1 MSVRAESLFF
11 GVSEPGVGEET
22 PRQPEILVDKR
33 QVTACKVE
41 SRPDRVPAPDPSSAP
56 TADRE
61 FSWPVEV
68 NMDAVTPEEKCIVAA
83 QQGDLDAFE
92 TLARLHQPNV
102 FATAWRLLGNE
113 AEADDVAQEVWLRV
127 FRALPQFRLASR
139 FSTWLYRIVV
149 NQSLVALKRRQRRP
163 GARPSDVALD
173 DEEQGFALPDPK
185 PGPRRILEGKET
197 LRAFRLAMETLPLRQ
212 RLVVTLVLFQGLSHR
227 EAGEVLGIAE
237 KTVSWHLF
245 KARQQLM
252 DELKEYR

>member
-11 GVSEPGVGEET
+11 RASEAGVGEET
-22 PRQPEILVDKR
+22 PREPEKLVDKT

-41 SRPDRVPAPDPSSAP
+41 PRPDRVPASDTPGMPGVEWESPWA
-56 TADRE
+56 
-61 FSWPVEV
+61 VEV
-68 NMDAVTPEEKCIVAA
+68 NMDAVTPEEKCIAAA

-92 TLARLHQPNV
+92 SLVRLHQSSV
-102 FATAWRLLGNE
+102 FATAWRLLGSE
-113 AEADDVAQEVWLRV
+113 TEADDAAQEVWIRV
-127 FRALPQFRLASR
+127 FRALPRFRLASR

-149 NQSLVALKRRQRRP
+149 NQCLVTLKRRQRRP
-163 GARPSDVALD
+163 GARSSDLALD
-173 DEEQGFALPDPK
+173 DEEQGVTLSDPK

-197 LRAFRLAMETLPLRQ
+197 LRAFRQAMETLPLRQ
-212 RLVVTLVLFQGLSHR
+212 QLVVTLVLFQGLSHR
-227 EAGEVLGIAE
+227 EAGDVIGIAE

>member
-1 MSVRAESLFF
+1 MSVCAASLFF
-11 GVSEPGVGEET
+11 RASEPEMGGET
-22 PRQPEILVDKR
+22 PWEPEKLVDKT
-33 QVTACKVE
+33 QVTVCKVE
-41 SRPDRVPAPDPSSAP
+41 SRPDRVPASDLFGVPA
-56 TADRE
+56 TERE
-61 FSWPVEV
+61 ASWAVEE
-68 NMDAVTPEEKCIVAA
+68 NMDAITPEEKCIAAA

-92 TLARLHQPNV
+92 TLVRLHQACV

-113 AEADDVAQEVWLRV
+113 TEADDVAQEVWIRV
-127 FRALPQFRLASR
+127 FRALPRFRLASR

-149 NQSLVALKRRQRRP
+149 NQCLVTLKRRQRRP
-163 GARPSDVALD
+163 GARPNDLALD
-173 DEEQGFALPDPK
+173 DEEQGVALPDPK

-197 LRAFRLAMETLPLRQ
+197 LCAFRHAMETLPLRQ
-212 RLVVTLVLFQGLSHR
+212 QLVVTLVLFQGLSHR